1 MTIKDHIVKHK
12 FLLIIFINILIIFVI
27 IFIFYSFINNN
38 YFILDKNDKPFFI
51 IPENKE
57 GITIINQD
65 KKSLHLSYESSSN
78 IDISNDLNIKYSIQL
93 ITDSDYYYIKKKMNE
108 FINSKDSIFD
118 SKDLY
123 IAAFMNNSSTEYFLL
138 YKNFESRNIAQNFCN
153 KYTYFVD
160 KCLIVNV
167 KYLQ

>member
-1 MTIKDHIVKHK
+1 MIIKHHIVKHK
-12 FLLIIFINILIIFVI
+12 FLLIIFVIIFVI

-38 YFILDKNDKPFFI
+38 YFILTENDKPFFV

-65 KKSLHLSYESSSN
+65 KKSLHLSYENSDN
-78 IDISNDLNIKYSIQL
+78 IDISNDLDIQYSIQL
-93 ITDSDYYYIKKKMNE
+93 ITNSDYSYILEKMNQL
-108 FINSKDSIFD
+108 INSKDSIFH
-118 SKDLY
+118 SSDLY
-123 IAAFMNNSSTEYFLL
+123 ISAFMSNSSTEYFLL
-138 YKNFESRNIAQNFCN
+138 YKNFESRNIAQNFCE

-167 KYLQ
+167 KNSQ

>member
-1 MTIKDHIVKHK
+1 MIIKDHVLKNK
-12 FLLIIFINILIIFVI
+12 FLCIIFVIVFGI
-27 IFIFYSFINNN
+27 IFIFYSFNNN
-38 YFILDKNDKPFFI
+38 QYFILSENDKPFFI

-65 KKSLHLSYESSSN
+65 KKSLHLSYENSSN
-78 IDISNDLNIKYSIQL
+78 IEISNELNIQYSIQL
-93 ITDSDYYYIKKKMNE
+93 ITNSDYSYIKEKMNE
-108 FINSKDSIFD
+108 LINLQDSIFD

-123 IAAFMNNSSTEYFLL
+123 ISAFISNSSTEYFLL
-138 YKNFESRNIAQNFCN
+138 FKNFESRNIAQDFCE

-167 KYLQ
+167 KNLQ

>member
-1 MTIKDHIVKHK
+1 MQIKNYILKNK
-12 FLLIIFINILIIFVI
+12 FFSIFFIIFLITILII
-27 IFIFYSFINNN
+27 YSLNNDD
-38 YFILDKNDKPFFI
+38 YFILSENNNPFFI

-65 KKSLHLSYESSSN
+65 KKSLHLSYENSSN
-78 IDISNDLNIKYSIQL
+78 INILNDLNILYSIQL
-93 ITDSDYYYIKKKMNE
+93 TTNSDYFYIKEKMNE
-108 FINSKDSIFD
+108 LINSKDSIFD

-123 IAAFMNNSSTEYFLL
+123 ISAFISNSSTEYFLL
-138 YKNFESRNIAQNFCN
+138 YKNFESRNIAQNFCK

-167 KYLQ
+167 QNLQ

>member
-1 MTIKDHIVKHK
+1 MIIKDHILKNK
-12 FLLIIFINILIIFVI
+12 FLFIIFVIIFVI
-27 IFIFYSFINNN
+27 IFIFYSFTSNN
-38 YFILDKNDKPFFI
+38 YFILNENDKPFFI
-51 IPENKE
+51 IPQNKE

-65 KKSLHLSYESSSN
+65 KKSLHLSYENSSN
-78 IDISNDLNIKYSIQL
+78 IEIFNELNIKYSIQL

-123 IAAFMNNSSTEYFLL
+123 ISAFMSNSSTEYFLL
-138 YKNFESRNIAQNFCN
+138 YKNFESRNIAQDFCE

-167 KYLQ
+167 KNLQ

>member
-1 MTIKDHIVKHK
+1 MIIKDHILKNK
-12 FLLIIFINILIIFVI
+12 FLFIIFVIIFVI
-27 IFIFYSFINNN
+27 IFIFYSFNNNN
-38 YFILDKNDKPFFI
+38 YFILSENDKPFFI

-65 KKSLHLSYESSSN
+65 KKSLHLSYENSSN
-78 IDISNDLNIKYSIQL
+78 MNIVNDLNILYSIQL
-93 ITDSDYYYIKKKMNE
+93 KTNSDYFYIKEKMNE
-108 FINSKDSIFD
+108 LINSKDSIFD

-123 IAAFMNNSSTEYFLL
+123 ISAFISNSSTEYFLL
-138 YKNFESRNIAQNFCN
+138 YKNFESRNIAQDFCE

-167 KYLQ
+167 KNLQ

>member
-1 MTIKDHIVKHK
+1 MQIKNYILKNK
-12 FLLIIFINILIIFVI
+12 FFSIFFIIFLITILII
-27 IFIFYSFINNN
+27 YSLNNDD
-38 YFILDKNDKPFFI
+38 YFILSENNNPFFI

-65 KKSLHLSYESSSN
+65 KKSLHLSYENTSN
-78 IDISNDLNIKYSIQL
+78 INILNDLNILYSIQL
-93 ITDSDYYYIKKKMNE
+93 TTNSDYFYIKEKMNE
-108 FINSKDSIFD
+108 LINLKDSIFD

-123 IAAFMNNSSTEYFLL
+123 ISAFISNSSTEYFLL
-138 YKNFESRNIAQNFCN
+138 YKNFESRNIAQDFCE

-167 KYLQ
+167 KNLQ

>member
-1 MTIKDHIVKHK
+1 MIIKDHILKNK
-12 FLLIIFINILIIFVI
+12 FLFIIFVIIFVI
-27 IFIFYSFINNN
+27 IFIFYSFTNND
-38 YFILDKNDKPFFI
+38 YFILSENDRSFFI

-65 KKSLHLSYESSSN
+65 KKSLHLSYENSSN
-78 IDISNDLNIKYSIQL
+78 IEISNELNIQYSIQL
-93 ITDSDYYYIKKKMNE
+93 ITNSDYSYIKKKMNE
-108 FINSKDSIFD
+108 FINLKDSIFD

-123 IAAFMNNSSTEYFLL
+123 ISAFTNNSSVEYFLL
-138 YKNFESRNIAQNFCN
+138 YKNFESRNIAQNFCE

-167 KYLQ
+167 KNLQ

>member
-1 MTIKDHIVKHK
+1 MIIKDYILK
-12 FLLIIFINILIIFVI
+12 FFFLSIIFVI
-27 IFIFYSFINNN
+27 IFISYSFTKND
-38 YFILDKNDKPFFI
+38 YFILSENDKPFFI

-57 GITIINQD
+57 GMTIINQD
-65 KKSLHLSYESSSN
+65 KKSLHLSYENPLN

-93 ITDSDYYYIKKKMNE
+93 ITDSDYYYVKEKMNE

-123 IAAFMNNSSTEYFLL
+123 ISAFISNSSAEYFLL
-138 YKNFESRNIAQNFCN
+138 YKNFQSRNIAQNFCE

-167 KYLQ
+167 QNLQ

>member
-1 MTIKDHIVKHK
+1 MIIKDY
-12 FLLIIFINILIIFVI
+12 ILKNKILSILFVI
-27 IFIFYSFINNN
+27 LFVILFIFYFFTNNK
-38 YFILDKNDKPFFI
+38 YFILDENDNPFFI

-65 KKSLHLSYESSSN
+65 KKSLHLSYENSSN
-78 IDISNDLNIKYSIQL
+78 IEISNELNIQYSIQL
-93 ITDSDYYYIKKKMNE
+93 ITNSDYSYIKEKMNE
-108 FINSKDSIFD
+108 LINLKDSIFD

-123 IAAFMNNSSTEYFLL
+123 ISAFISNSSTEYFLL
-138 YKNFESRNIAQNFCN
+138 YKNFESRNIAQDFCE

-167 KYLQ
+167 KNLQ

>member
-1 MTIKDHIVKHK
+1 MIIKDHILKNK
-12 FLLIIFINILIIFVI
+12 FLFIIFLIIFVI
-27 IFIFYSFINNN
+27 IFIFYSFTSNN
-38 YFILDKNDKPFFI
+38 YFILNENDKPFFI
-51 IPENKE
+51 IPQNKE

-65 KKSLHLSYESSSN
+65 KKSLHLSYENSSN
-78 IDISNDLNIKYSIQL
+78 IEIFNELNIKYSIQL
-93 ITDSDYYYIKKKMNE
+93 ETNSDYSYIKEKMNE

-123 IAAFMNNSSTEYFLL
+123 ISAFMSNSSTEYFLL
-138 YKNFESRNIAQNFCN
+138 YKNFESRNIAQDFCE

-167 KYLQ
+167 KNLQ

>member
-1 MTIKDHIVKHK
+1 MIIKDHILKNK
-12 FLLIIFINILIIFVI
+12 FISIFFAIIFAIILI
-27 IFIFYSFINNN
+27 FYFFTKND
-38 YFILDKNDKPFFI
+38 YFILSENDRPFFI

-65 KKSLHLSYESSSN
+65 KKSLHLSYENSSN
-78 IDISNDLNIKYSIQL
+78 IEISNELNIQYSIQL
-93 ITDSDYYYIKKKMNE
+93 ITNSDYSYIKKKMNE
-108 FINSKDSIFD
+108 LINLKDSIFD

-123 IAAFMNNSSTEYFLL
+123 ISAFISNSSTEYFLL
-138 YKNFESRNIAQNFCN
+138 YKNFESRNIAQDFCE

-167 KYLQ
+167 KNLQ

>member
-1 MTIKDHIVKHK
+1 MIIKHHIVKHK
-12 FLLIIFINILIIFVI
+12 FLLIIFVIIFVI

-38 YFILDKNDKPFFI
+38 YFILTENDKPFFV

-65 KKSLHLSYESSSN
+65 KKSLHLSYENSDN
-78 IDISNDLNIKYSIQL
+78 IDISNDLDIQYSIQL
-93 ITDSDYYYIKKKMNE
+93 ITNSDYSYIKEKMNE
-108 FINSKDSIFD
+108 LINLRDSIFD

-123 IAAFMNNSSTEYFLL
+123 IAVFMSNSSTEYFLL
-138 YKNFESRNIAQNFCN
+138 YKNFESRNVAQNFCE

-167 KYLQ
+167 KNLQ

>member
-1 MTIKDHIVKHK
+1 MIIKDHILKNK
-12 FLLIIFINILIIFVI
+12 ILSIIFVIIFVI
-27 IFIFYSFINNN
+27 IFIFYSFTNNN
-38 YFILDKNDKPFFI
+38 YFILNENNKPFFI

-78 IDISNDLNIKYSIQL
+78 IDISNDLNIQYSIQL
-93 ITDSDYYYIKKKMNE
+93 ITNSDYSYIKKKMNE

-123 IAAFMNNSSTEYFLL
+123 ISVFMSNSSTEYFLL
-138 YKNFESRNIAQNFCN
+138 YKNFETRNIAQNFCE

-167 KYLQ
+167 KNLQ

>member
-1 MTIKDHIVKHK
+1 MIIKDY
-12 FLLIIFINILIIFVI
+12 IIKNKILFIISVFIFVI
-27 IFIFYSFINNN
+27 IVIVYSFTNNN
-38 YFILDKNDKPFFI
+38 YFILAENEKPFFI

-57 GITIINQD
+57 GIKIINQD
-65 KKSLHLSYESSSN
+65 KKSLHLSYEVSSN

-93 ITDSDYYYIKKKMNE
+93 ITDSDYYYIKDKMNE

-118 SKDLY
+118 SKDLF
-123 IAAFMNNSSTEYFLL
+123 ISAFMSNSSTEYFLL
-138 YKNFESRNIAQNFCN
+138 YKNFESRNIAQKFCE

-167 KYLQ
+167 KNLQ

>member
-1 MTIKDHIVKHK
+1 MIIKDHILKNK
-12 FLLIIFINILIIFVI
+12 FLFLIFVIIFVI
-27 IFIFYSFINNN
+27 IFIFYSFNNNN
-38 YFILDKNDKPFFI
+38 YFILSENDKPFFT

-57 GITIINQD
+57 GIKIINQD
-65 KKSLHLSYESSSN
+65 KKSLHLSYEGSSN

-93 ITDSDYYYIKKKMNE
+93 ITDSDYYYIKDKMNE

-118 SKDLY
+118 SKDLF
-123 IAAFMNNSSTEYFLL
+123 ISAFMSNSSTEYFLL
-138 YKNFESRNIAQNFCN
+138 YKNFESRNIAQKFCE

-167 KYLQ
+167 KNLQ

>member
-1 MTIKDHIVKHK
+1 MQIKNYILKNK
-12 FLLIIFINILIIFVI
+12 FFSIFFIIFLITILII
-27 IFIFYSFINNN
+27 YSLNNDN
-38 YFILDKNDKPFFI
+38 YFILSENNNPFFI

-65 KKSLHLSYESSSN
+65 KKSLHLSYENSSN
-78 IDISNDLNIKYSIQL
+78 INILNDLNILYSIQL
-93 ITDSDYYYIKKKMNE
+93 TTNSDYFYIKEKMNE
-108 FINSKDSIFD
+108 LINAKDSIFD

-123 IAAFMNNSSTEYFLL
+123 ISAFISNSSTEYFLL
-138 YKNFESRNIAQNFCN
+138 YKNFESRNIAQDFCE

-167 KYLQ
+167 KNLQ

>member
-1 MTIKDHIVKHK
+1 MIIKDHILKNK
-12 FLLIIFINILIIFVI
+12 FLFIIFVIIFVI
-27 IFIFYSFINNN
+27 IFIFYSFNNNN
-38 YFILDKNDKPFFI
+38 YFILSENDKPFFI

-65 KKSLHLSYESSSN
+65 KKSLHLSYENSSN
-78 IDISNDLNIKYSIQL
+78 IEISNELNIQYSIQL
-93 ITDSDYYYIKKKMNE
+93 VTNSDYSYIKEKMNAL
-108 FINSKDSIFD
+108 INLKDSIFD

-123 IAAFMNNSSTEYFLL
+123 ISAFTSNSSIEYFLL
-138 YKNFESRNIAQNFCN
+138 YKNFESRNIAQDFCE

-167 KYLQ
+167 KNLQ

>member
-1 MTIKDHIVKHK
+1 MIIKDYILKNK
-12 FLLIIFINILIIFVI
+12 ILSIFFVIIFVI
-27 IFIFYSFINNN
+27 IFIFYSFPNND
-38 YFILDKNDKPFFI
+38 YFIIPKNDKPFFI

-65 KKSLHLSYESSSN
+65 KKSLHLSYENSSN
-78 IDISNDLNIKYSIQL
+78 IEISNELNLQYSIQL
-93 ITDSDYYYIKKKMNE
+93 ITNSDYSYIKEKMNE
-108 FINSKDSIFD
+108 LINLKDSIFD

-123 IAAFMNNSSTEYFLL
+123 ISAFISNSSTEYFLL
-138 YKNFESRNIAQNFCN
+138 YKNFESRNIAQDFCK

-167 KYLQ
+167 KNLQ